1 MDLLWCFWITRRRYH
16 LLADWRWCYPPLL
29 KVQHADII
37 RLITTKELRPLINS
51 VGVISSV
58 LYFIIIKYEDETK
71 LFLSLQKVFQ
81 LQLHFLSR
89 WRQCFLAPA
98 PHLDKSGVTPAPAA
112 PRSLLAPAL
121 EVTGRPQDGSWWGN
135 VFICDNYD
143 WTWAQVFIITI

>member
-58 LYFIIIKYEDETK
+58 LYFIMIKYVDETK
-71 LFLSLQKVFQ
+71 LSFSAESVSATVTFPVKVTTVFLGSSATFGQKRCDTSAGCSEIFV
-81 LQLHFLSR
+81 SS
-89 WRQCFLAPA
+89 C
-98 PHLDKSGVTPAPAA
+98 SGSEWQGDRRMDPDEVMYLYVITMIGPE
-112 PRSLLAPAL
+112 PRCL
-121 EVTGRPQDGSWWGN
+121 
-135 VFICDNYD
+135 
-143 WTWAQVFIITI
+143 